1 MIPREPEEEPGNE
14 IEVDA
19 GEEEFESPEQAL
31 AAEKEKAENY
41 LANWQRAQADF
52 INFKRRTEQEKDE
65 IRRSAQS
72 AVILNFLSILDDFER
87 ALAAIPPDLE
97 ELDWVDGI
105 RLIERKLRTSLE
117 AQGLSPIQAVGKPF
131 DPHQH
136 EAIRQTN
143 GEEGMVLE
151 EVEKGYKLND
161 KVLRATKVVV
171 GNGEEIEP
179 EGTKLENEG
188 QDDTGVI

>member
-19 GEEEFESPEQAL
+19 GEREFESLEQAL

-41 LANWQRAQADF
+41 LANWQRTQADF

-65 IRRSAQS
+65 TRRSAQS
-72 AVILNFLSILDDFER
+72 AVILNLLSILDDFER
-87 ALAAIPPDLE
+87 ALALIPPDSE
-97 ELDWVDGI
+97 KLDWIEGI

-117 AQGLSPIQAVGKPF
+117 AQGLSPIQAVGEPF
-131 DPHQH
+131 DPYQH

-143 GEEGMVLE
+143 GEEGIVLE
-151 EVEKGYKLND
+151 EVEKGYKFND
-161 KVLRATKVVV
+161 RILRATKVVV
-171 GNGEEIEP
+171 GNGEEIEK
-179 EGTKLENEG
+179 EDTRLKNKD
-188 QDDTGVI
+188 QDNTADI

>member
-117 AQGLSPIQAVGKPF
+117 AQGLSPIQAVGEPF

-136 EAIRQTN
+136 EAIRQAD
-143 GEEGMVLE
+143 GEEGIVLE

>member
-1 MIPREPEEEPGNE
+1 MIPQEPEEEAGNE
-14 IEVDA
+14 AEVNA
-19 GEEEFESPEQAL
+19 GEEEFESLEQAL

-52 INFKRRTEQEKDE
+52 VNFKRRTEQEKDE
-65 IRRSAQS
+65 IRRSTQS
-72 AVILNFLSILDDFER
+72 AVMLNFLSVLDDFER
-87 ALAAIPPDLE
+87 ALASIPPDLE
-97 ELDWVDGI
+97 NLDWVDGI

-117 AQGLSPIQAVGKPF
+117 AQGLSLIQAVGEPF

-143 GEEGMVLE
+143 GEEGIVLE

-161 KVLRATKVVV
+161 KVLRVTKVVV
-171 GNGEEIEP
+171 GNGEEIEK
-179 EGTKLENEG
+179 EETSLKNKD
-188 QDDTGVI
+188 QDNTADI